1 MNLFVIFLSDNH
13 FLSLVDVNT
22 ALCRLLTQFHTA
34 KCIPCVV
41 CCGIAYGW
49 SSRDACWC
57 PGGGNI
63 LAGVFAIT
71 LCSGNLIILGA
82 VAGIQ
87 VYGLLLACSISL
99 IEDDVYDSILA
110 FDREVQIVPLLS
122 VQRLGCCDSSTW
134 PFFCEL
140 SACIPCVEIHG

>member
-34 KCIPCVV
+34 KCIPCIV

-49 SSRDACWC
+49 SSCDACWWC

-63 LAGVFAIT
+63 LAGVFAIIT

-87 VYGLLLACSISL
+87 VYGLLLAFPL

-110 FDREVQIVPLLS
+110 LCLLYTS
-122 VQRLGCCDSSTW
+122 DAAD
-134 PFFCEL
+134 EL
-140 SACIPCVEIHG
+140 